1 MREARLIGGVNLVD
15 RAFNKKGRANP
26 ANYQKP
32 RLFTRTFVEIPP
44 RARARALLPPPR
56 PPFTPR
62 CADGDRGDT
71 RCAYSRRLMHAGR
84 LFIVYAAA
92 IKGQLDG
99 GRLIRKA
106 RVVKSRLPR
115 RRRLMR

>member
-44 RARARALLPPPR
+44 RARAPPPPLD
-56 PPFTPR
+56 PPSLP
-62 CADGDRGDT
+62 
-71 RCAYSRRLMHAGR
+71 
-84 LFIVYAAA
+84 AARTETA
-92 IKGQLDG
+92 EI
-99 GRLIRKA
+99 RAALIP
-106 RVVKSRLPR
+106 VV
-115 RRRLMR
+115 